1 MGLDGEVPTG
11 ANSDCGSFA
20 SFLHQQ
26 SLSDCLLA
34 PLAVKGRT
42 ASHGLR
48 GVLGPGPE
56 AQELKV
62 VVVVVV
68 AAAVGNSSNH
78 RHHHNFEN
86 CHQNT
91 RVLYQSPEQ
100 SAE

>member
-1 MGLDGEVPTG
+1 MVKSQQELTATAGAWRVSCINKAFLIVCSPLLLSRGER
-11 ANSDCGSFA
+11 
-20 SFLHQQ
+20 
-26 SLSDCLLA
+26 
-34 PLAVKGRT
+34 RT
-42 ASHGLR
+42 SSHGLR